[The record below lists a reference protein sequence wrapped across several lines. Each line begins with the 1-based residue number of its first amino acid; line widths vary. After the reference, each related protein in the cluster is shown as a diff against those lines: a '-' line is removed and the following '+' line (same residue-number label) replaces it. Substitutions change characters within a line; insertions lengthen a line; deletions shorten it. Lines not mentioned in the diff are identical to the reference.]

1 MRKKSIKDRRARV
14 STTPPA
20 TTSDALGGS
29 SAIHA
34 ISPLC
39 SGVPA
44 RPASATVI
52 LLDCCCPSLCFRPS
66 PARPLHT
73 AHTTRAHTFACARLI
88 RSPLAPLVAPP
99 SVAPP
104 IHFRSLLL
112 LVGRS
117 TIARSIRS
125 LALSVRLLQC
135 RSLVRSRCRPHAMP
149 LLASLPARLL
159 YRRSLSSADRSTTN
173 RSTADHSSSS
183 LATARSDLAHL
194 RALPLAPP
202 LHVSLPPLWRGLV
215 VQ

>member
-1 MRKKSIKDRRARV
+1 M
-14 STTPPA
+14 
-20 TTSDALGGS
+20 
-29 SAIHA
+29 HA

-73 AHTTRAHTFACARLI
+73 AHTTRAHTLACARLI

-104 IHFRSLLL
+104 IHYRSLLL

-117 TIARSIRS
+117 TMPSLAPSVRS
-125 LALSVRLLQC
+125 LYPFACSNVVRSFARDAARTQC
-135 RSLVRSRCRPHAMP
+135 RSSLVCRPACSTADH
-149 LLASLPARLL
+149 
-159 YRRSLSSADRSTTN
+159 SSADRSTTN

-183 LATARSDLAHL
+183 LATARSDLAHS

>member
-1 MRKKSIKDRRARV
+1 MDEAWHRQGYLPRGHQHP
-14 STTPPA
+14 TTP
-20 TTSDALGGS
+20 DALGGS

-52 LLDCCCPSLCFRPS
+52 FLDCCCPSLCFRPS

-104 IHFRSLLL
+104 IHYIGRCCCSLVAPPSLAPSVRSLYPFACSN
-112 LVGRS
+112 VVRPF
-117 TIARSIRS
+117 ARDAART
-125 LALSVRLLQC
+125 QC
-135 RSLVRSRCRPHAMP
+135 RSSLVCRPACSTADH
-149 LLASLPARLL
+149 
-159 YRRSLSSADRSTTN
+159 SSADRSTTN